1 MTGAGKDLAR
11 RVTLR
16 QLKIFEALARHRSVT
31 RAAEELY
38 LTQPTA
44 SMQVKKLADAV
55 GMPLFEQIGRQVHL
69 TEAGKE
75 LYETCVEVFGSLD
88 RLEMRVADMEGMR
101 RGTLKMAVVTT
112 AKYFAPHVLG
122 HFKRE
127 YPGIEVALKVSNR
140 ERVLERLAVNE
151 DDLYIMGQQPADG
164 LDIEAVPIAPNPLM
178 VMAPHNHPLAGERDI
193 PLERLAEEPFI
204 AREQGSGIREV
215 TRRFF
220 DAADL
225 QPNIIM
231 ELSSNE
237 AIKHAVASGL
247 GVSVLSLHSLTLEGG
262 DGPVGVLDVQG
273 FPIDRYWYAVYPR
286 GKKLSVIAQSFLDF
300 MLEEGM
306 RVADQMEELMD
317 TLLPERVDRAAE
329 NAQTSG
335 PVAGSEKNG
344 D

>member
-1 MTGAGKDLAR
+1 MTGVGKDLAR

-55 GMPLFEQIGRQVHL
+55 GMPLFEQIGRQVYL
-69 TEAGKE
+69 TEAGEE
-75 LYETCVEVFGSLD
+75 LYQTCVEVFGSLD
-88 RLEMRVADMEGMR
+88 RLDMRVADMEGMR
-101 RGTLKMAVVTT
+101 RGTLKMGVVTT

-122 HFKRE
+122 HFKRQ
-127 YPGIEVALKVSNR
+127 YPGIEVSLKVTNR
-140 ERVLERLAVNE
+140 ERVLERLSINE
-151 DDLYIMGQQPADG
+151 DDLYIMGQKPAHG
-164 LDIEAVPIAPNPLM
+164 LDIEAVPIAPNPLV
-178 VMAPHNHPLAGERDI
+178 VMAPHNHPLAGERNI

-215 TRRFF
+215 TRSLFE
-220 DAADL
+220 AAGL
-225 QPNIIM
+225 QPNTIM

-247 GVSVLSLHSLTLEGG
+247 GVSVLSLHSLTLEGS
-262 DGPVGVLDVQG
+262 DGPVGVLDVEG
-273 FPIDRYWYAVYPR
+273 FPIDRNWYAVYPR

-300 MLEEGM
+300 MLEEGR

-317 TLLPERVDRAAE
+317 TLLPDRADRA
-329 NAQTSG
+329 
-335 PVAGSEKNG
+335 VAGTQEDSPSAGPETNG

>member
-1 MTGAGKDLAR
+1 MTGVGKDLAR

-55 GMPLFEQIGRQVHL
+55 GMPLFEQIGRQVYL
-69 TEAGKE
+69 TEAGE
-75 LYETCVEVFGSLD
+75 ALYQTCVEVFGSLD
-88 RLEMRVADMEGMR
+88 RLEMRVADMEGLR

-122 HFKRE
+122 HFKHQF
-127 YPGIEVALKVSNR
+127 PGIDVSLKVTNR
-140 ERVLERLAVNE
+140 ERVLERLAINE
-151 DDLYIMGQQPADG
+151 DDLYIMGHQPAEG
-164 LDIEAVPIAPNPLM
+164 LEIEAIPIAPNPLV
-178 VMAPHNHPLAGERDI
+178 VMAPHDHPLAREREI
-193 PLERLAEEPFI
+193 SLERLAHENFIGREP
-204 AREQGSGIREV
+204 GSGIREA
-215 TRRFF
+215 TRRLFE
-220 DAADL
+220 AAEI
-225 QPNIIM
+225 QPNVIM

-273 FPIDRYWYAVYPR
+273 FPINRYWYAVYPK

-300 MLEEGM
+300 MLEEGD
-306 RVADQMEELMD
+306 RVAEQMEELMEK
-317 TLLPERVDRAAE
+317 LLPDHDGGDIHRP
-329 NAQTSG
+329 
-335 PVAGSEKNG
+335 PVAHPPEHDKG
-344 D
+344 